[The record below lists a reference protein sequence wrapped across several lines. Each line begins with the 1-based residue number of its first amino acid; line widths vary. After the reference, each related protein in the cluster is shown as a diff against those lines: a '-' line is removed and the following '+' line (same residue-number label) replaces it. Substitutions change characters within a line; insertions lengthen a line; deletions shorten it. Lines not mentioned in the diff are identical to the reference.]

1 MSASPCFAPARQLAL
16 PLDEPSGFSPDDFTP
31 GACNAEAR
39 VALANPDAWVNHR
52 LVLWG
57 EAGCGK
63 SHLTAIWAQATGAPI
78 IAAST
83 LRTPIHTEN
92 QATPLVIEDIDA
104 TADPLALLA
113 NLNIAHAAP
122 RPVLLTSRTPPA
134 RLALDPADLASR
146 LRASLII
153 EITPADDQLL
163 AMLLDRLIAKR
174 QLRLNEPLRAY
185 LLSHLPRQPGILREA
200 VTRLDRAALA
210 RGIAPSRRLA
220 EHILVDLLDSSE
232 PEAKLPPDR
241 AARSPNFHATQPLL
255 AL

>member
-1 MSASPCFAPARQLAL
+1 MSASPWFAQARQLAL
-16 PLDEPSGFSPDDFTP
+16 PLDEPSGFSPDDFTQGP
-31 GACNAEAR
+31 SNAQAC

-63 SHLTAIWAQATGAPI
+63 SHLAAIWAQTTGALIMP
-78 IAAST
+78 AST
-83 LRTPIHTEN
+83 LRTPIHPDH
-92 QATPLVIEDIDA
+92 QAKRLVIEDIDA

-113 NLNIAHAAP
+113 SLNIAHAAHQA
-122 RPVLLTSRTPPA
+122 VLLTSRVPPA
-134 RLALDPADLASR
+134 RLALDPPDLASR

-153 EITPADDQLL
+153 AITPADDALL
-163 AMLLDRLIAKR
+163 ALLLDRLMAKR
-174 QLRLNEPLRAY
+174 QLRLNEPLRQY

-220 EHILVDLLDSSE
+220 EHILVDLLES
-232 PEAKLPPDR
+232 PESDAKFQPDR
-241 AARSPNFHATQPLL
+241 TPNSSNFHATQPLL
-255 AL
+255 TL